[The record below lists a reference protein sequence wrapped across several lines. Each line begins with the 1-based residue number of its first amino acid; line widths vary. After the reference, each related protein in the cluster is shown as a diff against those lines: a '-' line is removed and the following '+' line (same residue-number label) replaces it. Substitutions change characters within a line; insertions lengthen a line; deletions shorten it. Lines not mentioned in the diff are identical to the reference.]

1 MIFKKS
7 LNLDLRRIVVF
18 NSEILFVIKFNKGVL
33 MSISLTKNSL
43 RNGEISPT
51 STGIKIVS
59 FNSIVTPM
67 TVEQFRDNLKK

>member
-1 MIFKKS
+1 
-7 LNLDLRRIVVF
+7 VF
-18 NSEILFVIKFNKGVL
+18 NSEILFVIKTNKGEL
-33 MSISLTKNSL
+33 MSISLTNTSL

-59 FNSIVTPM
+59 FDSIETPT